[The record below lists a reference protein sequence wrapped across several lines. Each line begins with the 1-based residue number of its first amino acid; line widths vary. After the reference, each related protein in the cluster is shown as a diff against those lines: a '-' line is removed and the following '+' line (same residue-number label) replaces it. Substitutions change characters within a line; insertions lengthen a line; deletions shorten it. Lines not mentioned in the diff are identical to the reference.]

1 MVVRIQPNI
10 RESQEGPLY
19 EGPTPPR
26 HRGKS
31 PRCRFMQE
39 ATRLSSIA
47 EALHEAH
54 EAYVEAMLKKQ
65 SRTALSER
73 EEALLQESQEWLNE
87 HKKTCPHVDSSQ
99 EGLAR

>member
-10 RESQEGPLY
+10 QESQEGPLY

-39 ATRLSSIA
+39 ATRLSSIS
-47 EALHEAH
+47 EAIREAH

-65 SRTALSER
+65 ARTALSER
-73 EEALLQESQEWLNE
+73 EEALLQESQEWLQE
-87 HKKTCPHVDSSQ
+87 HKEKRPHVDSS
-99 EGLAR
+99 EEMA